1 MSVSP
6 TLSLRNVKMR
16 MAAGAGG
23 GLGGGGVPGVG
34 GLGSALASKQIMIK
48 GPSNMGSGSVPY
60 SQLSRFGKAKRVG
73 SIVGIVVVVLIVLAV
88 FGLLLFLATFIRP
101 LGGVHRAL
109 YVASALQKK
118 PPPKKK

>member
-73 SIVGIVVVVLIVLAV
+73 SRIGIGLVIAVVVVLMVAGIVLAAV
-88 FGLLLFLATFIRP
+88 FIPRTGP
-101 LGGVHRAL
+101 LSPSINL
-109 YVASALQKK
+109 KKPTK